1 MKTNIILF
9 DRPYPPDLIAEGQ
22 AIQWAVTSGACNECK
37 NEYECEHNRNFKFP
51 KRAACMQKKA
61 ELIRKMSA
69 KENPPPDGHRK
80 GGTEK

>member
-61 ELIRKMSA
+61 ELLRKMSA